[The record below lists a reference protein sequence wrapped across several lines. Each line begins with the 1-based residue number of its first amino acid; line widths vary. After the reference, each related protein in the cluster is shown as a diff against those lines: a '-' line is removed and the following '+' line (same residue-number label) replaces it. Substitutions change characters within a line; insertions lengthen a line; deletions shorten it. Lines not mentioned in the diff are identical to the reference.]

1 MGIITQVYLSPQLP
15 MKKTDVMALG
25 ATLIVLFDLLDGDM
39 FTPSPIKKVKWC
51 LYVAY
56 ISLYLYDKYKERRR

>member
-1 MGIITQVYLSPQLP
+1 